1 MFRFEQPYYL
11 YVLLLI
17 PVLTVFFILMRKA
30 RERALS
36 LFGESA
42 LVNRLMP
49 AVSRIKHQLKFG
61 ILMLSMLLIII
72 ALANPQWGIAR
83 EKTKKRAS
91 DVMIALDISNSM
103 LSDDVK
109 PSRLDRARAFTL
121 DLLQALRGERVGTII
136 FAGNAY
142 LQMPLTADYSAAAM
156 FIKSA
161 NPDQAPTQ
169 GTAISE
175 AIDLAEKSFKN
186 NPNKT
191 QKVLILISDGENH
204 DDDALA
210 RAQKAR
216 DKGMTIFTLGVGTAE
231 GGLIPYNFD
240 KRTDFKRDE
249 KGEPIRTKLNEDM
262 MRQLATAGGGDYYN
276 LSSVSGIIPALKSKI
291 DKMEKQES
299 EQLMFNEYQT
309 HFQWFAGFALLLI
322 LLEFAM
328 PYRKS
333 EWEEKDI
340 FKI

>member
-1 MFRFEQPYYL
+1 MFRFEHPYYL

-17 PVLTVFFILMRKA
+17 PILTVFFIFMRKA
-30 RERALS
+30 RYRALL

-49 AVSRIKHQLKFG
+49 AVSLIKHQLKFS
-61 ILMLSMLLIII
+61 ILMMSMLLIII
-72 ALANPQWGIAR
+72 ALANPQWGLAR
-83 EKTKKRAS
+83 QKAKKRTS
-91 DVMIALDISNSM
+91 DIMIALDISNSM
-103 LSDDVK
+103 LSDDIK

-121 DLLQALRGERVGTII
+121 ELLQALRGERIGTII

-175 AIDLAEKSFKN
+175 AIDLAEKSFKS

-210 RAQKAR
+210 RARKAR
-216 DKGMTIFTLGVGTAE
+216 DKGMTVFALGVGTPE

-262 MRQLATAGGGDYYN
+262 MRQLAVAGGGDYYN
-276 LSSVSGIIPALKSKI
+276 LANVSGIIPALKSKI

-299 EQLMFNEYQT
+299 EQLMFDEYQT
-309 HFQWFAGFALLLI
+309 HFQWFAGIALLLI
-322 LLEFAM
+322 LLEFMM

-333 EWEEKDI
+333 GWEEKDI